1 MAEELEVRRGGADAP
16 ATLKAQAEA
25 QVAATLEQRAA
36 LELAEAPPGMGQWEV
51 WARGPWQAPGQMPGR
66 IIELGQTAFI
76 ATVVWLDDVM
86 LANVVGFEGKIEL
99 RYHTSNTQ
107 TMASVPAMAFACSIT
122 PRANQHYYVTVWEFQ
137 PTEAGCVLET
147 NICARICNCKNHTV
161 PGYAAFVR
169 WVRDFDV
176 DSLFPPVP
184 WGFDRPIRYM
194 VYDPRIECV
203 GDPCP

>member
-1 MAEELEVRRGGADAP
+1 MAEELKVSRGGDDP
-16 ATLKAQAEA
+16 RATLKAQVEA
-25 QVAATLEQRAA
+25 QFAAALEQAA

-51 WARGPWQAPGQMPGR
+51 YARGPWQAPGQMPGR
-66 IIELGQTAFI
+66 IIELGQTAYI
-76 ATVVWLDDVM
+76 ATVVWLDPVM
-86 LANVVGFEGKIEL
+86 LANIVGFEGKIEL

-107 TMASVPAMAFACSIT
+107 TMRPVDAMDFACVISPT
-122 PRANQHYYVTVWEFQ
+122 ANTNYYVTVWEFK

-176 DSLFPPVP
+176 DSLFPPRP
-184 WGFDRPIRYM
+184 WAFDRPIRYM
-194 VYDPRIECV
+194 VYDPLRDCV
-203 GDPCP
+203 EDPCP